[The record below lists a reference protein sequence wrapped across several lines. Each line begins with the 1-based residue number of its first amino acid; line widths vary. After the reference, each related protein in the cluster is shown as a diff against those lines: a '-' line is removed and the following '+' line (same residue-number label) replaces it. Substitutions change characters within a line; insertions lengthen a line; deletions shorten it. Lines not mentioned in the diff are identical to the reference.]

1 MRKIYMLFMSA
12 LVLGT
17 SLPASAQKQC
27 GTTKAMNRLI
37 AEHPEIKLEQQKLE
51 AEIQDFIANGYA
63 QRTATQ
69 PYIIPIVF
77 HIIHQ
82 NGAENIS
89 DAQVLD
95 EVRILNEDF
104 RKLNADT
111 SQIIPAFQS
120 VAADCEIEFRL
131 AQIDPEGNCTN
142 GIDRIYSHETNIG
155 DDNSKLNPWPR
166 NKYLNVWV
174 VKSME
179 AGVAGYAYY
188 PGATVGIMQIYDGV
202 IILSDYIGSIGTSSP
217 GTSRALTHEIGHYL
231 NLAHTWGSTN
241 EPGVMCDDDNVPDTP
256 VTKGWT
262 SCNLAGA
269 VCNPNIVENVQNFME
284 YSYCSKMFTEG
295 QKQRM
300 IATLNSPTAQ
310 RNQLWSPAN
319 LIATGVLNQPVAL
332 CVPVAAFH
340 AASNFVCE
348 GTPITFFDDSY
359 NGTVG
364 SRTWTFSNGTP
375 STSTAANPTVVF
387 TGGGYQTVT
396 LTVSNAAGTDTKTST
411 SEIYVS
417 PLYWTYFGTK
427 SESFETV
434 AAYNEWAVRNDDD
447 DAVSWQR
454 VTNAGATG
462 SSSIRLNNYSN
473 DGGSI
478 DEIISP
484 AYDLSTT
491 SGLALSFKLS
501 GATRETDPARMTDVL
516 KVYSSTDC
524 GKTWAVRLTR
534 QGSVLCNAGYWGTSY
549 VPSSASQWITQ
560 SINLPPFLMQQ
571 NVRFKF
577 QFTGGEGLGN
587 NIYIDDINI
596 TGVTGM
602 ADQEDAGAYMSI
614 FPNPSN
620 GTFIVQYYNQTAA
633 SVTIRM
639 YDVTG
644 RTLRILEQEEKP
656 AGEHQVTLSKEQ
668 LSLIPGVYFVEL
680 QKGGERKVQKLV
692 ITR

>member
-1 MRKIYMLFMSA
+1 MLFMSA

-340 AASNFVCE
+340 AASNFICE